1 MPDAKVYV
9 VETDPEIHVV
19 ETNLHTVIVE
29 LGVTG
34 PQGPKGDP
42 GLSLLEISYVHT
54 QSIASDTWTI
64 NHNLDFYPGI
74 TVVDS
79 AGNVVEGSYT
89 YQSPNTIVAS
99 FSGAFSGKAYL
110 S

>member
-9 VETDPEIHVV
+9 TENNISVNITETPVV
-19 ETNLHTVIVE
+19 VE

-34 PQGPKGDP
+34 PQGPRGE
-42 GLSLLEISYVHT
+42 GVLLTEVFRLHDQPT
-54 QSIASDTWTI
+54 ASTTWTI
-64 NHNLDFYPGI
+64 NHNLGFYPNI

-79 AGNVVEGSYT
+79 SGNVVEGSYS
-89 YQSPNTIVAS
+89 YPNATTIIAS

>member
-9 VETDPEIHVV
+9 VENNVSVNIT
-19 ETNLHTVIVE
+19 ETPVIVE
-29 LGVTG
+29 LGTTG

-42 GLSLLEISYVHT
+42 GLVLVDIFYTHNQNTPSS
-54 QSIASDTWTI
+54 TWTI
-64 NHNLDFYPGI
+64 NHNLGFYPGI

-79 AGNVVEGSYT
+79 SGNVVEGSYT
-89 YQSPNTIVAS
+89 YQDANTIIIS

>member
-1 MPDAKVYV
+1 MPDARVYV
-9 VETDPEIHVV
+9 VELESQ
-19 ETNLHTVIVE
+19 TVIVE
-29 LGVTG
+29 LGTTG

-42 GLSLLEISYVHT
+42 GLVLVDISYTHN
-54 QSIASDTWTI
+54 QNMPSNTWTI
-64 NHNLDFYPGI
+64 NHNLGFYPGI

-79 AGNVVEGSYT
+79 SGNVVEGSYT
-89 YQSPNTIVAS
+89 YQDANTIIIN

>member
-9 VETDPEIHVV
+9 IENNVSVNITETP
-19 ETNLHTVIVE
+19 VIVE

-34 PQGPKGDP
+34 PQGPRGE
-42 GLSLLEISYVHT
+42 GVILSEIFHLHN
-54 QSIASDTWTI
+54 QPIANTTWTI
-64 NHNLDFYPGI
+64 NHNLGFYPNI

-79 AGNVVEGSYT
+79 AGNVVEGSYS
-89 YQSPNTIVAS
+89 YPNATTIIAS
-99 FSGAFSGKAYL
+99 FSVAFSGKAYL

>member
-1 MPDAKVYV
+1 MPDARVYV
-9 VETDPEIHVV
+9 TENNVSVNITENP
-19 ETNLHTVIVE
+19 VIVE

-34 PQGPKGDP
+34 PQGPQGE
-42 GLSLLEISYVHT
+42 GVSLAEVSYIHN
-54 QSIASDTWTI
+54 QPSASTTWTI
-64 NHNLDFYPGI
+64 NHNLGFYPNI

-79 AGNVVEGSYT
+79 SGNVVEGSYS
-89 YQSPNTIVAS
+89 YPNETTIIAS

>member
-9 VETDPEIHVV
+9 VENNVSVNVT
-19 ETNLHTVIVE
+19 ETPVIVE
-29 LGVTG
+29 LGASG

-42 GLSLLEISYVHT
+42 GLVLVDISYTHNQNVP
-54 QSIASDTWTI
+54 SNTWTI
-64 NHNLDFYPGI
+64 NHNLGFYPGI

-79 AGNVVEGSYT
+79 SGNVVEGSYT
-89 YQSPNTIVAS
+89 YQDMNTIIAS